1 MVLGQREGLE
11 QAGTVNVRVQK
22 KMSFLRSLQVIAKVI
37 EKVIES
43 NRSNRVSNRNSFDA
57 F

>member
-1 MVLGQREGLE
+1 MVLGQREGLK
-11 QAGTVNVRVQK
+11 QADTVITRVKK
-22 KMSFLRSLQVIAKVI
+22 KMQFLRSLQVIAKVI

-43 NRSNRVSNRNSFDA
+43 NRSNRVSNRSSFDA